1 VPNPPAKAW
10 HWYRPFADPDCGS
23 DSGLRI
29 DRGAGFDSDAGLDS
43 IDVLLESKSC
53 RKRSLVGNERVRA
66 GGALVDL
73 PFCGKSS
80 VPNRKSFTFLR
91 RS

>member
-1 VPNPPAKAW
+1 VLNPPAKAW
-10 HWYRPFADPDCGS
+10 QQYRPFADP

-53 RKRSLVGNERVRA
+53 RKRSLVGNERVRT

-73 PFCGKSS
+73 PFPGNQAFRTAAS
-80 VPNRKSFTFLR
+80 VTFLR